1 MGVRG
6 EEARVHVKDAANG
19 GTMEAHGGKAVFNGK
34 ESRERS
40 GADVWV

>member
-19 GTMEAHGGKAVFNGK
+19 GTVEAHGVEAVFNGE

-40 GADVWV
+40 GTDVWV

>member
-6 EEARVHVKDAANG
+6 EEARIHVKDAANG
-19 GTMEAHGGKAVFNGK
+19 GTVEAHGRKAIFNGK